1 MINKGHGFFKDADG
15 NYSMAR
21 LTTFVCMLGGAYNT
35 GFIPFADNADVCL
48 TAALALFTI
57 AVGGKAITKVTE
69 RK

>member
-1 MINKGHGFFKDADG
+1 MLNKGNGFFSDADG
-15 NYSMAR
+15 NLSMAR

-35 GFIPFADNADVCL
+35 AFIPFSDNADVCV